1 MIPCTKAAHD
11 TRTMFRYGITIFIS
25 AFLLFQV
32 QPLFGRLILPWFGG
46 SSATWTTCLLC
57 FQALLLAGYSYAH
70 FSATRLTP
78 RQQRNVHVGLL
89 VLGLIFLPI
98 IPSEAWKPTGLE
110 SPALRILGVLVFTVG
125 VPYLTLSTTTPL
137 MQAWFVREMP
147 GVSPYRFY
155 ALSNLGSLLGLL
167 SYPFV
172 IEPNLTLR
180 VQAYL
185 WSTLFVVF
193 AGLAMLVRLAGGG
206 TVGCAGPGNGSGGF
220 TASRA
225 SRSFRSRTVARAADV
240 WLGDAPGDDERDVA
254 GRRGRPIPLGSATE
268 PLSPV
273 FHHHVRQPSV
283 VLAAAVG
290 RPPADLRCRRI
301 HGDEARRRSPAS
313 APGGRVPAPR
323 FSRPAWCFTAS
334 WPG

>member
-1 MIPCTKAAHD
+1 MIPRTKAAHD
-11 TRTMFRYGITIFIS
+11 TCTMFRYGITIFIS

-70 FSATRLTP
+70 FSVTRLTP

-125 VPYLTLSTTTPL
+125 VPYLILSTTTPL

-172 IEPNLTLR
+172 VEPSLTLR

-193 AGLAMLVRLAGGG
+193 AGLASW
-206 TVGCAGPGNGSGGF
+206 CAW
-220 TASRA
+220 
-225 SRSFRSRTVARAADV
+225 RAAARSV
-240 WLGDAPGDDERDVA
+240 APARK
-254 GRRGRPIPLGSATE
+254 
-268 PLSPV
+268 
-273 FHHHVRQPSV
+273 
-283 VLAAAVG
+283 
-290 RPPADLRCRRI
+290 
-301 HGDEARRRSPAS
+301 RRRPFHRLSSLPPSSIARCGS
-313 APGGRVPAPR
+313 CCRCAAR
-323 FSRPAWCFTAS
+323 
-334 WPG
+334 

>member
-70 FSATRLTP
+70 FSVTRLTP

-125 VPYLTLSTTTPL
+125 VAVPDPVDHHAADAGVVRPGDAGCVAVPLLRALESGITSRPPQLS
-137 MQAWFVREMP
+137 VRRRAKP
-147 GVSPYRFY
+147 DAAS
-155 ALSNLGSLLGLL
+155 
-167 SYPFV
+167 
-172 IEPNLTLR
+172 
-180 VQAYL
+180 
-185 WSTLFVVF
+185 
-193 AGLAMLVRLAGGG
+193 AGLPLVDALRRLRGPRKLVRLAGSGA
-206 TVGCAGPGNGSGGF
+206 VGCAGP
-220 TASRA
+220 AK
-225 SRSFRSRTVARAADV
+225 
-240 WLGDAPGDDERDVA
+240 
-254 GRRGRPIPLGSATE
+254 RRRPFHRLSSL
-268 PLSPV
+268 PLSSIA
-273 FHHHVRQPSV
+273 RCGSCCRC
-283 VLAAAVG
+283 AA
-290 RPPADLRCRRI
+290 R
-301 HGDEARRRSPAS
+301 
-313 APGGRVPAPR
+313 
-323 FSRPAWCFTAS
+323 
-334 WPG
+334 